1 MKYRVEFDAGAE
13 EELLEA
19 FLWYEE
25 RSEGLGSEFLRQVTI
40 QEARLS
46 RAPLIHAIEYSNIRR
61 AFLAK
66 FPYSLHFRIEDDLVR
81 IFACIHQKS
90 DPKRWAK
97 I

>member
-13 EELLEA
+13 EELLKA
-19 FLWYEE
+19 FLWYEA

-46 RAPLIHAIEYSNIRR
+46 RTPLIHAIEYSNIRR

-90 DPKRWAK
+90 DPKRWVES
-97 I
+97 